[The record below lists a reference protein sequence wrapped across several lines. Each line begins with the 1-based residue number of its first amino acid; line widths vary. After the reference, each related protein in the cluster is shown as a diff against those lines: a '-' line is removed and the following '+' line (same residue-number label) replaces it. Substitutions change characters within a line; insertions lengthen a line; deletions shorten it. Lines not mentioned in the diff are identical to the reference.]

1 MEGKVIIAGKD
12 AQEKILAGVNK
23 LANTVSSTL
32 GPKGRNVIIPSKMGT
47 PHVTKDGVTVAK
59 AICFKDEA
67 ENAGAQL
74 VKDVANKVVQ
84 EAGDGTTTATLLTQ
98 SIVSQ
103 GFEALNNGINPV
115 GLKKGMQLAVKD
127 VVAKLEE
134 VSIPIGEDYDKI
146 LSIATISGN
155 NDSEIGNIVTEALKK
170 VGKNG
175 IVTVEAGQGQGEM
188 SVKYTEGMQIDRGYM
203 ANLFVTDMER
213 MIASYQNPNILFVDD
228 IINNSQDILDIMSY
242 SLREQNKPL
251 VIVAHDVAGEAM
263 QFLLINRLKSQSPVL
278 AIKAPGFGDNRT
290 QIMEDIAILTGG
302 VVVQPKLGMKLSQF
316 SPSWLGKCSKVE
328 STKDSTLFIEGKGQK
343 AEIEARCRLL
353 EKVISETSEDWD
365 REQFQ
370 KRLAKLSGGAAVIQI
385 NAMSEVEMKEKKD
398 RIDDALAATRS
409 AVQEG
414 IVPGGGSTFIQ
425 IGRELFHKLDLLFDD
440 WKPGYSII
448 LEALTAPFKKICEN
462 SEVDVEKKFEELLNS
477 LSEGKGYNALTDE
490 FMNLMEAGVIDPA
503 KVLRVSLQNAAS
515 VAITLL
521 TTSSI
526 IIDDPTIEKTKEIPV
541 M

>member
-1 MEGKVIIAGKD
+1 MEGKIIIAGKD

-32 GPKGRNVIIPSKMGT
+32 GPKGRNVIIPSKIGS

-74 VKDVANKVVQ
+74 IKDVANKVVQ
-84 EAGDGTTTATLLTQ
+84 EAGDGTTTATLLAQ
-98 SIVSQ
+98 SIVNK
-103 GFEALNNGINPV
+103 GFEALNAGVNPV
-115 GLKKGMQLAVKD
+115 GLKKGMELAVKD
-127 VVAKLEE
+127 IVAKLEE
-134 VSIPIGEDYDKI
+134 ISTPIGEDYDKI
-146 LSIATISGN
+146 LSVATISGN

-203 ANLFVTDMER
+203 ANLFVTDPER
-213 MIASYQNPNILFVDD
+213 MISSYQNPNILFVDD

-251 VIVAHDVAGEAM
+251 VILAHDVAGEAM

-278 AIKAPGFGDNRT
+278 AIKAPGFGENRT
-290 QIMEDIAILTGG
+290 QIMEDIAIMTGG

-316 SPSWLGKCSKVE
+316 QPAWFGKCAKIE

-425 IGRELFHKLDLLFDD
+425 IGNELFRKLALLSDD

-448 LEALTAPFKKICEN
+448 LEALTSPFKKICEN
-462 SEVDVEKKFEELLNS
+462 SEVDVESMFEELLFS
-477 LSEGKGYNALTDE
+477 LPKGKGYNALTDE
-490 FMNLMEAGVIDPA
+490 FTNLMEAGVIDPA

-526 IIDDPTIEKTKEIPV
+526 IIDDPTIEKTKEVPI